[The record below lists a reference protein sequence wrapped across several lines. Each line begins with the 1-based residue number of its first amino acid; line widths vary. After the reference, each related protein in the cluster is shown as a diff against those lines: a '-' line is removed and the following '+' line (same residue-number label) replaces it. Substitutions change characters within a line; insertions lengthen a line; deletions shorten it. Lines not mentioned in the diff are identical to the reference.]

1 MQTLLQ
7 QIVNGLVLG
16 SLYAL
21 VALGYTMVYGLLQLF
36 NFAHGELFMTGAYF
50 ALFALTAVGTT
61 TVGPVVVVVG
71 LLLLAFVAAGFGSA
85 VLGTA
90 TERFAYRP
98 IANAP
103 RIAALIS
110 VLGVSIVLQNAVMLI
125 AGRRNKTFPQL
136 ISDGKVVIAGV
147 QITYTQIFIIAFSV
161 LLMLSLLF
169 FVKRTVFGMS
179 IRAVAENR
187 DAARLMGINVMRVIQ
202 LVFVIGPALGGMAG
216 VMFGMYYGT
225 IFFTMG
231 FVIGIKAFTA
241 AVVGGIGS
249 IEGAVLG
256 GLLLGL
262 LESIG
267 AGYLPALSFGLLG
280 SEYRDIFTFV
290 VLISVLV
297 LKPEGILGTRKYG
310 KKRL

>member
-7 QIVNGLVLG
+7 QITNGLVLG

-21 VALGYTMVYGLLQLF
+21 IALGYTMVYGLLQLF
-36 NFAHGELFMTGAYF
+36 NFAHGDLFMAGAYA
-50 ALFALTAVGTT
+50 ALFVISAAGAASVGVGIALVG
-61 TVGPVVVVVG
+61 VI
-71 LLLLAFVAAGFGSA
+71 LLAFVASGVGAGA
-85 VLGTA
+85 LGLA

-110 VLGVSIVLQNAVMLI
+110 VLGVSIVLENAVMLI
-125 AGRRNKTFPQL
+125 AGRRNRTFPHL
-136 ISDGKVVIAGV
+136 IPQGKVILAGV
-147 QITYTQIFIIAFSV
+147 QITYTQIFIIAFSI
-161 LLMLSLLF
+161 LLMVALLLF
-169 FVKRTVFGMS
+169 VNRTVFGMS

-187 DAARLMGINVMRVIQ
+187 DAARLMGVDVFRVIQ
-202 LVFVIGPALGGMAG
+202 LVFLIGPALGGIAG

-231 FVIGIKAFTA
+231 WTSGIKAFTA

-249 IEGAVLG
+249 IQGAVLG
-256 GLLLGL
+256 GLMLGL

-280 SEYRDIFTFV
+280 SEYRDIFAFV
-290 VLISVLV
+290 VLIAVLV
-297 LKPEGILGTRKYG
+297 FKPEGLLGARVSG
-310 KKRL
+310 KIKA